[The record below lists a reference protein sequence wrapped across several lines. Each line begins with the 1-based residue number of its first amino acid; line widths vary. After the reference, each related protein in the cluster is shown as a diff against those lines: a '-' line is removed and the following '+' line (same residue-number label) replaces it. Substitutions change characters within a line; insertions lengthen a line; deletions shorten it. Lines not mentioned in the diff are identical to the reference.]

1 MLDRQ
6 DHLKKYKIRGTLG
19 TVAVIIPSKNRINYC
34 VAQIR
39 YYKRFNYSGVLVIV
53 DSSSK
58 SEYIKLE
65 KEAKELNYPNLRLFH
80 DSTLSTHEAIEFG
93 LRQVKNECVYY
104 VFSGD
109 DDFFVVNGIY
119 KAAHFLD
126 HNPDFIGVVGKAI
139 TAKHISL
146 ENRIG
151 IGWVRTYWNPR
162 DIMDE
167 NALTRVR
174 RVSKRYIN
182 LEFAVKR
189 ISVSMHLQT
198 QLSKVFGK
206 TEFKHSTDLEICS
219 TLAIALIGKIK
230 YLRTKFLV
238 RGDHNA
244 RPNLLLKPTNESPI
258 GDRRKNFV
266 LYLDSATH
274 NLDESLSRHSENI
287 VDYYFNTTGKK
298 KAIKSHVLMKLL
310 YLFVR
315 LFRKFYGLFLKLTY
329 KKYFES
335 FIKL

>member
-1 MLDRQ
+1 MLHRL
-6 DHLKKYKIRGTLG
+6 DHLNKCELRETLG

-39 YYKRFNYSGVLVIV
+39 YYKRFNYGGVLVIV

-58 SEYIKLE
+58 SNYLKLE

-126 HNPDFIGVVGKAI
+126 RNPDFIGVVGKGI
-139 TAKHISL
+139 TTKHISL
-146 ENRIG
+146 DNRIRV
-151 IGWVRTYWNPR
+151 GWVRTYWNPR
-162 DIMDE
+162 DIADD
-167 NALTRVR
+167 NALNRVR
-174 RVSKRYIN
+174 QISRRYIN

-189 ISVSMHLQT
+189 QSACIDHQT
-198 QLSKVFGK
+198 QLNKVFGK
-206 TEFKHSTDLEICS
+206 VDFRDSTDLEICS
-219 TLAIALIGKIK
+219 TLSISLTGKIK

-238 RGDHNA
+238 RGDHDA
-244 RPNLLLKPTNESPI
+244 RPNLLSKPATALSSV
-258 GDRRKNFV
+258 RKKNFV
-266 LYLDSATH
+266 LYLDSVTK
-274 NLDESLSRHSENI
+274 DIDKSLSRHSDYI
-287 VDYYFNTTGKK
+287 VDYYFTTVGKK
-298 KAIKSHVLMKLL
+298 KAMKSGLIVKLL

-315 LFRKFYGLFLKLTY
+315 VFRKFKGLFLKLRY
-329 KKYFES
+329 RKYFNS
-335 FIKL
+335 FIES

>member
-1 MLDRQ
+1 
-6 DHLKKYKIRGTLG
+6 LG

-39 YYKRFNYSGVLVIV
+39 YYKRFNYGGVLVIV

-58 SEYIKLE
+58 SNYIKLE

-126 HNPDFIGVVGKAI
+126 RNPDFMGVVGKAI
-139 TAKHISL
+139 TTKHISL
-146 ENRIG
+146 DNRIRV
-151 IGWVRTYWNPR
+151 GWVRTYWNPK
-162 DIMDE
+162 DIADD
-167 NALTRVR
+167 NALNRVR
-174 RVSKRYIN
+174 QISRRYIN

-189 ISVSMHLQT
+189 QSAFIDHQT
-198 QLSKVFGK
+198 QLNKVFGK
-206 TEFKHSTDLEICS
+206 VEFKDSTDLEICT
-219 TLAIALIGKIK
+219 TLSIALTGKIK

-238 RGDHNA
+238 RGDHDA
-244 RPNLLLKPTNESPI
+244 RPNLLPKPATTLSSV
-258 GDRRKNFV
+258 RKKNFI
-266 LYLDSATH
+266 LYLDSVAE
-274 NLDESLSRHSENI
+274 DIDKSLSKHSDYI
-287 VDYYFNTTGKK
+287 VDYYFNTVNKK
-298 KAIKSHVLMKLL
+298 KAMETGLIVKLL

-315 LFRKFYGLFLKLTY
+315 VFKKFNGLFLKLRY
-329 KKYFES
+329 REYFKS
-335 FIKL
+335 FIES